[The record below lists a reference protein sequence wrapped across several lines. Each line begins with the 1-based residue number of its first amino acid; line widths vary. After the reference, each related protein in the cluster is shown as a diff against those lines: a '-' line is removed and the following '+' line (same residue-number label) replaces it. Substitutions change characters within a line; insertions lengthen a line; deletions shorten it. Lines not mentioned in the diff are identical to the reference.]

1 MAQKSDCNTIT
12 CPSCGQM
19 ISFSKGTKG
28 YASCSVCGFRFATC
42 KMVTER
48 QLSWLVDELG
58 YDEKLAKNL
67 TREDASKLIS
77 HFEEG
82 HNDLIPLSPLEMQSS
97 IGQKSRRCLRRVLRL
112 FGLIL
117 LLFFLCWL
125 LYILL
130 SN

>member
-1 MAQKSDCNTIT
+1 
-12 CPSCGQM
+12 
-19 ISFSKGTKG
+19 
-28 YASCSVCGFRFATC
+28 
-42 KMVTER
+42 MVTER